1 MFFGFALSLGT
12 ACAMSAGDSG
22 KPKQTR
28 WDAPPAMA
36 LQPDTR
42 YVAVIKTTHGDMR
55 ADLYANDAPNTVNNF
70 VFLARQGFFDGVK
83 FHRIIRGFM
92 VQTGDPEGT
101 GRGGPGYRFGDEL
114 SSPHTYQPG
123 TLAMAN
129 AGPNTQG
136 SQFFICHADLT
147 SRLPK
152 NYTIFG
158 KVTEGLDV
166 VDKIASVPVS
176 RSETGEASA
185 PQVDVRMQSVT
196 IEERR

>member
-1 MFFGFALSLGT
+1 MLFGFALSLGT
-12 ACAMSAGDSG
+12 ACAMSTGDSA

-28 WDAPPAMA
+28 WDAPPAMV
-36 LQPDTR
+36 LQPNAR
-42 YVAVIKTTHGDMR
+42 YTAVIKTTQGDMR
-55 ADLYANDAPNTVNNF
+55 AELYANDAPNTVNNF

-101 GRGGPGYRFGDEL
+101 GRGGPGYRFADEL

-136 SQFFICHADLT
+136 SQFFICHADL
-147 SRLPK
+147 SGRLPK

-158 KVTEGLDV
+158 KVTDGLDV
-166 VDKIASVPVS
+166 VDKIASVPVG
-176 RSETGEASA
+176 RSDTGEASA
-185 PQVDVRMQSVT
+185 PQVDVRMTSVT
-196 IEERR
+196 IEEQR